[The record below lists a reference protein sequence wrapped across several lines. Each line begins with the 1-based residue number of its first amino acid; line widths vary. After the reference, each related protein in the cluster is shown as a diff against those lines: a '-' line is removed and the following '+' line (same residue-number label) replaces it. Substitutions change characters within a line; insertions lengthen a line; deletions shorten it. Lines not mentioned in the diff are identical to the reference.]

1 MQSSSQQTPIIQN
14 QQVSKLSE
22 TLFPFLFASISSCT
36 ATAVIQPI
44 DTVKVRMQIA
54 GENKGLGGASS
65 TQAKSNV
72 ITTATNLVQKEG
84 YGALYN
90 GLSSALLRQ
99 FTYGTIRIGVYRYL
113 FDKEAKINKSVSFNK
128 KFLFSLTSGAVGSF
142 FGNPFDV
149 VLVRMQADNTLP
161 ADQRRNY
168 RGVGDAFTRMLKEEG
183 LTSFWKGYLIS
194 LLRAVSMTSVM
205 LTTNDEVKELVN
217 KFRGIKKSD
226 TTTNLL
232 SAAVSGIACSFCSL
246 PFDNVKTKLQ
256 KMKPAAD
263 GSMPYNGVV
272 DCFRKT
278 FRREGLSGFWSGYSA
293 FYMRVAPHAMILLMV
308 DSFLHRTFNPHN
320 KH

>member
-1 MQSSSQQTPIIQN
+1 MQAPKQTSIVQAQP
-14 QQVSKLSE
+14 VSKFSE
-22 TLFPFLFASISSCT
+22 TLMPFLFASISSCT

-54 GENKGLGGASS
+54 GENKGLSGASS
-65 TQAKSNV
+65 VKTKQNIFTIANE
-72 ITTATNLVQKEG
+72 LVHKEG
-84 YGALYN
+84 YGALYR

-113 FDKEAKINKSVSFNK
+113 FDHEAKINKTVSFNK
-128 KFLFSLTSGAVGSF
+128 KFLFSLTSGAIGSF

-149 VLVRMQADNTLP
+149 VLVRMQSDNTLP

-168 RGVGDAFTRMLKEEG
+168 RGVGDAFARMFREEG
-183 LTSFWKGYLIS
+183 ITSFWKGYLIS

-205 LTTNDEVKELVN
+205 LTTNDEVKELIN
-217 KFRGIKKSD
+217 KYRGLKKSD
-226 TTTNLL
+226 TITNLL
-232 SAAVSGIACSFCSL
+232 AAAVSGIACSFCSL

-256 KMKPAAD
+256 KMKKNPD
-263 GSMPYNGVV
+263 GTMPYNGVF

-278 FRREGLSGFWSGYSA
+278 YRREGITGFWSGYSA

-308 DSFLHRTFNPHN
+308 DSFLHRTFNKNNRH
-320 KH
+320 